1 MAFSDSKAKFWQID
15 LTSRSGAESATKQA
29 ELAGFGMT
37 IMAILG
43 MFLLGGLAGFS
54 TVEGKVVVAAAGLE
68 ALVGLVAGLRF
79 RAGKGAFWGIV
90 ALALMTLEFVAKLAA
105 VSSIGIVITGILC
118 VFLFNGIRGAFALK
132 RGKFDD
138 DIADVFR

>member
-1 MAFSDSKAKFWQID
+1 
-15 LTSRSGAESATKQA
+15 
-29 ELAGFGMT
+29 MT
-37 IMAILG
+37 VMAIFG

-105 VSSIGIVITGILC
+105 VSLVGIVITGILC

-132 RGKFDD
+132 RGKFDED
-138 DIADVFR
+138 MADVFR